1 MTTLF
6 ISDLHLDSGRPA
18 ITRLF
23 LDFLE
28 QRAVKAEALYI
39 LGDLFEVWVGDDD
52 DGELGQT
59 VAGALKTLSQQGV
72 AVYLLHGNRD
82 FLLGAGFTTVSG
94 AGLLPEATVIALDDI
109 PTLIMHGDTLCTD
122 DVDYQALRAR
132 VRSPAWQAQAL
143 ALPLTQRRLLAGQL
157 REGSQQAIQGKAYEI
172 MDVNPQAVENA
183 LRTHRVQRLIHGHT
197 HRPGIHEWLLDGEP
211 VQRIVLGAWYQQ
223 GSVLCCDADGCR
235 LETLPLG

>member
-28 QRAVKAEALYI
+28 QRASNAEALYI

-59 VAGALKTLSQQGV
+59 VAGALQTLSQQGV
-72 AVYLLHGNRD
+72 PVYLLHGNRD
-82 FLLGAGFTTVSG
+82 FLLGGGFAASSG
-94 AGLLPEATVIALDDI
+94 ARLLPETVVTDLYGI
-109 PTLIMHGDTLCTD
+109 PSLIMHGDTLCID

-143 ALPLTQRRLLAGQL
+143 ALPLAQRRLLAGQL
-157 REGSQQAIQGKAYEI
+157 REGSQQAIQGKPYEI
-172 MDVNPQAVENA
+172 MDVNRQAVENA
-183 LRTHRVQRLIHGHT
+183 LRTHRVRRLIHGHT
-197 HRPGIHEWLLDGEP
+197 HRPGIHEWLLNGEP
-211 VQRIVLGAWYQQ
+211 VQRLVLGAWYQQ